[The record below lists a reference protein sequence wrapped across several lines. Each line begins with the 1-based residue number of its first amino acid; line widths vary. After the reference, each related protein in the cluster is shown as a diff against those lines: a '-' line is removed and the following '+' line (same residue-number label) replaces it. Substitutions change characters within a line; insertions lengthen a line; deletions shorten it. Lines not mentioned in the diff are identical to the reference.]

1 MATEITHKD
10 STTKHI
16 FIKENLDIQ
25 DYVEKKR
32 IACIKH
38 FCILYFSAP
47 KTFLLFS
54 QKNVISRLVIDND
67 DLDPDIP
74 EVVLPIPQ
82 LRNIK
87 GLAYDPVDNY
97 IYWIEGK
104 HNVIKRST
112 DNGTHVS
119 MSTGYTQ

>member
-1 MATEITHKD
+1 M
-10 STTKHI
+10 
-16 FIKENLDIQ
+16 
-25 DYVEKKR
+25 
-32 IACIKH
+32 
-38 FCILYFSAP
+38 YFSAP

-119 MSTGYTQ
+119 MSTGYTPKKVNRKWYTCKYVYRIHSIKGQLTMVHM

>member
-1 MATEITHKD
+1 VYPV
-10 STTKHI
+10 
-16 FIKENLDIQ
+16 DILTCVPLSV
-25 DYVEKKR
+25 D
-32 IACIKH
+32 
-38 FCILYFSAP
+38 
-47 KTFLLFS
+47 FLLFS

-97 IYWIEGK
+97 IYQKCLI
-104 HNVIKRST
+104 HAILFFST
-112 DNGTHVS
+112 
-119 MSTGYTQ
+119 